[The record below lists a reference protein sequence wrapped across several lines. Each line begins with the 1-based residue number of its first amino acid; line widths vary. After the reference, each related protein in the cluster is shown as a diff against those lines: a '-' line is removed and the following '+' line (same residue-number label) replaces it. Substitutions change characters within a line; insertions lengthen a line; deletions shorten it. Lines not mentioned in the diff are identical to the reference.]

1 MRAGGGPDV
10 QHRGELPWDV
20 APVPARWRS
29 CQPQT
34 VELYCEG
41 GVVTSSGHC
50 ARGAITDRTG
60 MWRRRNTRRHPDPAG
75 LCRSRMPQPVRTRLV
90 AGISLT
96 PVPATTRVSTR
107 RAGHE

>member
-1 MRAGGGPDV
+1 M
-10 QHRGELPWDV
+10 
-20 APVPARWRS
+20 
-29 CQPQT
+29 
-34 VELYCEG
+34 
-41 GVVTSSGHC
+41 TSSGHC